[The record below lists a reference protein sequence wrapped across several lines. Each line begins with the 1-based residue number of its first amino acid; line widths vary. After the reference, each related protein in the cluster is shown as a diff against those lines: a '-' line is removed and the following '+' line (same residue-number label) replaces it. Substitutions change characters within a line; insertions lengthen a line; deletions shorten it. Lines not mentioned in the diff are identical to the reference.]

1 MPHPWHDVP
10 IGDEAPEEFTA
21 LIEIPKGSR
30 VKYELDKET
39 GLLKVDRIL
48 YSAVIYPANYGF
60 IPRTL
65 GDDDDPLD
73 VLVLMQEPVQ
83 PLSLLS
89 ARPIGMMHM
98 VDEGESDEKIICV
111 HLDDPEYRSYEH
123 HSQLPEH
130 RLKELRRFF
139 QDYKTLEGKE
149 VDVGH
154 FSDPP
159 EAKEAVRH
167 AMRLYDEP
175 SPRQATPPAREQS
188 KRAGEFDRIPCGQER
203 RTESQKGRSVNG
215 GATYRANDQGSPG
228 YRRAGL
234 LV

>member
-48 YSAVIYPANYGF
+48 YSSVIYPANYGF

-83 PLSLLS
+83 PLSILR

-98 VDEGESDEKIICV
+98 VDEGEN
-111 HLDDPEYRSYEH
+111 DDKQTTHRQTIARSQAGTMKPATASRSPLLNSSRSTRYVPGG
-123 HSQLPEH
+123 SVATTPVGP
-130 RLKELRRFF
+130 LR
-139 QDYKTLEGKE
+139 
-149 VDVGH
+149 
-154 FSDPP
+154 SP
-159 EAKEAVRH
+159 AV
-167 AMRLYDEP
+167 ATA
-175 SPRQATPPAREQS
+175 SPRDPAFS
-188 KRAGEFDRIPCGQER
+188 FR
-203 RTESQKGRSVNG
+203 RMDET
-215 GATYRANDQGSPG
+215 
-228 YRRAGL
+228 
-234 LV
+234 